1 MNPPLR
7 DLGCFVTCAK
17 DYVARMA
24 SGATAIFLGTIHHAC
39 EIEVG
44 GGRFSWHCDECDADI
59 CNRCLQ
65 ETRNSW
71 ACKGSKSR
79 IEDVGDEIDLG
90 ILCAFYSRPTPASY
104 LNTLGVMES
113 GQNCRGFRFRAE
125 TRWDHSGARQI
136 LRCSAGRQIRW
147 KLCGA
152 QPTGCTV
159 NEVVRFAMTACA
171 LSGVG

>member
-1 MNPPLR
+1 
-7 DLGCFVTCAK
+7 LGCFVTCAK

-90 ILCAFYSRPTPASY
+90 GMWTMFFTGDDNRQEFCAPS
-104 LNTLGVMES
+104 
-113 GQNCRGFRFRAE
+113 
-125 TRWDHSGARQI
+125 
-136 LRCSAGRQIRW
+136 IRV
-147 KLCGA
+147 LHRLA
-152 QPTGCTV
+152 T
-159 NEVVRFAMTACA
+159 
-171 LSGVG
+171 